1 MDFDA
6 EMTDSTFI
14 NFLQRD
20 RWRVMFSR
28 PALEWDVEESDEMI
42 C

>member
-6 EMTDSTFI
+6 EMADSTFT

-20 RWRVMFSR
+20 RWRVKFSR
-28 PALEWDVEESDEMI
+28 PGRPISL
-42 C
+42 